1 MPEMGFISY
10 QRSAKFKNE
19 NVSYMIQLA
28 IKKSKIRIE
37 ILTQSFKISLIYISL

>member
-1 MPEMGFISY
+1 MSEMGFISH

-19 NVSYMIQLA
+19 IVSYMIHWA

-37 ILTQSFKISLIYISL
+37 ILTQPFKISLIYIS